1 MPFPTPFNRLVATSP
16 TANAVTLMVVAS
28 ALLSGQ
34 HGIVRHLASDLHPFE
49 IVFFR
54 NLFGFAI
61 FVPWLIKVRADALRT
76 QRFGT
81 HALRAVLN
89 GCSLMAYF
97 MALSLIPLANATALF
112 LSVPLFVTLGAIL
125 FLGESVGLPRWI
137 ALAVGMSGA
146 LVIIRPGFV
155 DVGTGSVLVIV
166 GATFAASTRLLAK
179 SLSRTDSSA
188 TIVAYVTLL
197 MTPLTL
203 IPAAF
208 VWRWPDFAEIPWLFA
223 VGVLGSLGQLS
234 FVKAYSLVDISF
246 AEPMAFTRLV
256 WAVIIGFLAF
266 SEIPDIWTWLGGAMI
281 VAAITYLTRGVGSR

>member
-1 MPFPTPFNRLVATSP
+1 
-16 TANAVTLMVVAS
+16 
-28 ALLSGQ
+28 
-34 HGIVRHLASDLHPFE
+34 
-49 IVFFR
+49 
-54 NLFGFAI
+54 
-61 FVPWLIKVRADALRT
+61 
-76 QRFGT
+76 
-81 HALRAVLN
+81 
-89 GCSLMAYF
+89 MAYF
-97 MALSLIPLANATALF
+97 TALSLIPLASATALF

-146 LVIIRPGFV
+146 LVIIRPGFI

-179 SLSRTDSSA
+179 CLSRTDSSA

-203 IPAAF
+203 IPPAF
-208 VWRWPDFAEIPWLFA
+208 VWRWPDFVEIPWLFA
-223 VGVLGSLGQLS
+223 VGALGSLGQLS

-246 AEPMAFTRLV
+246 AEPMAFTRLI

-266 SEIPDIWTWLGGAMI
+266 SELPDTWTWLGGAMI